1 MRIAISNIAWDP
13 TEDADVAALLRRYGI
28 DAVDLAPGKYFDQ
41 PAAARDAEIDAVRR
55 RWADEG
61 IAVTGMQALLFG
73 TSGLNLFGPPAVQQ
87 AMLDHLQA
95 VCRIAAGLAAAGDV
109 PRLTFGSPKNRDRSG
124 LDDMAAEA
132 AAVPFFR
139 RLGDIAQ
146 AAGVVV
152 CLEPNPERYGAN
164 FMLTHAEAA
173 RVVAV
178 VAHPAI
184 RLQLDTGALTIQHEP
199 PGEVLAAH
207 AALVGHVHLSEPDL
221 VPLGDGGTAHA
232 AVAAALRQA
241 LPRHV
246 LSIEMLATRDEPHLA
261 AIERALRVAQA
272 HYGGAAAT
280 AAEAAR

>member
-1 MRIAISNIAWDP
+1 MRLAISNIAWDP
-13 TEDADVAALLRRYGI
+13 SEDAAVAALLRRYDI
-28 DAVDLAPGKYFDQ
+28 DSVDLAPGKYFPQ

-55 RWADEG
+55 RWADAG
-61 IAVTGMQALLFG
+61 ITVTGMQALLFG
-73 TSGLNLFGPPAVQQ
+73 TTGLNLFGPPAVQQ

-109 PRLTFGSPKNRDRSG
+109 ARLTFGSPRNRDRSG
-124 LDDMAAEA
+124 LDAAAAESR
-132 AAVPFFR
+132 AVPFFR

-164 FMLTHAEAA
+164 FLLTHAEAA
-173 RVVAV
+173 RVVAA

-184 RLQLDTGALTIQHEP
+184 RLQLDTGALTIQHESAA
-199 PGEVLAAH
+199 GVLAAH

-221 VPLGDGGTAHA
+221 LPLGDGGTDHA
-232 AVAAALRQA
+232 AVSVA
-241 LPRHV
+241 LPAHV

-261 AIERALRVAQA
+261 AIERAVRLARR
-272 HYGGAAAT
+272 HYRGAADG
-280 AAEAAR
+280 AAGAEGPR